1 MTSPPGRPDS
11 STPSRLSFPVVGLG
25 GSAGGLQALMTFFE
39 HLPANPGMAFVV
51 ILHLSPHHE
60 SNAAQILQ
68 RSTPMPVQQVTDTVA
83 IEVDHVY
90 VIPPHFDLRMHGEQL
105 ELDAMVR
112 PVGSAVAI
120 DLFFRTLAQT
130 HQDLAFCVVLSGTGS
145 DGATGLGAVKGEGG
159 VTLAQS
165 PDGAEWADMPR
176 AAIATG
182 LVDIVLPVEQ
192 LGKRLVELA
201 LNAKRLSRSEARAA
215 VQSAPQT
222 DHDPALQ
229 EILDQLRTLT
239 GHDFRHYKLGTV
251 MRRIERRLQVNGLSD
266 LATYR
271 DFLKAEPGEARPLL
285 QDLLISVT
293 RFFRDADA
301 FSGLASDVIPALL
314 DSVAA
319 GDPLRI
325 WVAGCATGEECYS
338 VGMLLNEAMASRD
351 LSAPVQLFAT
361 DIDAR
366 AIQTARRGVYESG
379 IAADVSPERLRRFFV
394 VEGAQYRVIP
404 LLREQVLF
412 AEHNLLRDPPFSKVH
427 LICCRNLLIYLDP
440 AAQASTL
447 EMFHYAL
454 VPGGYLLLGG
464 SESADAAKELFSCV
478 DAKNRIFRALPGR
491 VSGARLMLDA
501 TGLPHA
507 PSPLDALP
515 ADPAH
520 AQPAT
525 DHPLESAGRAHQD
538 AISAVASA
546 SVLIDAQHHV
556 LHLSPTAGRFMTHTG
571 GVPSNNLLDNVDAD
585 LRLELRTALFQAT
598 LSAARMRV
606 RVARAQPAT
615 GGGGLLDIVVH
626 PISAEGGQ
634 PARILVVFEE
644 VDADAGTDPATP
656 GAVPVIHDAEGT
668 ARVLLDQADDEI
680 RRLKSVLQGSLER
693 SAHYIEELRSANE
706 ELQAINEELRS
717 ASEELETSK
726 EELHSMNEELLT
738 VNGELSLKVEER
750 GRLTDDLQNLI
761 ASSEIAT
768 VFVDAGMCI
777 QRFTP
782 HASQLFN
789 LIASDVGRPLLD
801 ITSSLDYAGLA
812 ADAETVFR
820 LLQPIERQLEASN
833 GRHYLARILPY
844 RTAGNTIAGA
854 VLTFI
859 DVTRLQRAEARMRT
873 SEERLRVATPPAPPA
888 PLAPDEPDRTAPDPS
903 ARDMLTD
910 DAKHRFL
917 SLVSHELRQPLNLIA
932 AHAELLLRLPETS
945 AIPSVQRIG
954 STIQRAV
961 GSQSRL
967 IDALLDLSRVRSGG
981 LRLNL
986 EAVEL
991 GALMRT
997 LAAAA
1002 GSDMERK
1009 QLRFELQCDADLA
1022 LSCPCDRARVEQI
1035 VRHLLANAMQR
1046 TPADGFVRLALTHDA
1061 QTAWIEVT
1069 DSGSGIAPDVLPR
1082 IFDLFGRADPAAA
1095 ASHPGLDIGLTLV
1108 RGWVEAH
1115 GGTVEARSPGLGGGS
1130 TFRVGLPLS
1139 AGRTGTAP

>member
-1 MTSPPGRPDS
+1 MTSPTGRPDA

-39 HLPANPGMAFVV
+39 HLPADPGMAFVV

-68 RSTPMPVQQVTDTVA
+68 RSTAMPVQQVTDTVA

-90 VIPPHFDLRMHGEQL
+90 VIPPHFDLRMQGEQL
-105 ELDAMVR
+105 QLDAMVR

-120 DLFFRTLAQT
+120 DLFFRTLAQV

-145 DGATGLGAVKGEGG
+145 DGATGLAAVKAEGG
-159 VTLAQS
+159 VTLAQA
-165 PDGAEWADMPR
+165 PDGAEWSDMPR

-182 LVDIVLPVEQ
+182 LVDIVLPVED

-201 LNAKRLSRSEARAA
+201 VNAKRLSRSEARATVST
-215 VQSAPQT
+215 VQRSGDA
-222 DHDPALQ
+222 PALQ
-229 EILDQLRTLT
+229 DILDILRTQT
-239 GHDFRHYKLGTV
+239 RHDFRHYKLGTV

-271 DFLKAEPGEARPLL
+271 DFLKAAPGEARPLL

-293 RFFRDADA
+293 RFFRDPEA
-301 FSGLASDVIPALL
+301 FSVLASDVIPLL
-314 DSVAA
+314 FDSVAT

-338 VGMLLNEAMASRD
+338 VGMLLNEAMASKD
-351 LSAPVQLFAT
+351 LSLPVQLFAT
-361 DIDAR
+361 DIDER

-379 IAADVSPERLRRFFV
+379 IAVDVSAERLRRFFV
-394 VEGAQYRVIP
+394 VEGSQYRVIP

-427 LICCRNLLIYLDP
+427 LICCRNLLIYLDQ

-464 SESADAAKELFSCV
+464 SESADAARELFSCV
-478 DAKNRIFRALPGR
+478 DPKNRIFRAVPGR
-491 VSGARLMLDA
+491 ASAARLMLDA
-501 TGLPHA
+501 GAAPRPMSLVDAPTFGLGPGRHA
-507 PSPLDALP
+507 
-515 ADPAH
+515 ADPP
-520 AQPAT
+520 Q
-525 DHPLESAGRAHQD
+525 ESAGRAHQD

-585 LRLELRTALFQAT
+585 LRLELRTALFQAAQ
-598 LSAARMRV
+598 AASRVRV
-606 RVARAQPAT
+606 RVARAQPGAGT
-615 GGGGLLDIVVH
+615 QLLDIVVH
-626 PISAEGGQ
+626 PVSVVDGQ

-644 VDADAGTDPATP
+644 VAIDASTGLAAPDAAS
-656 GAVPVIHDAEGT
+656 VVHDKEHT

-680 RRLKSVLQGSLER
+680 RRLQSVLQGSLER

-726 EELHSMNEELLT
+726 EELHSMNEELMT
-738 VNGELSLKVEER
+738 VNAELCLKVEER

-782 HASQLFN
+782 HASKLFN

-801 ITSSLDYAGLA
+801 ISSSLDYAGLA

-820 LLQPIERQLEASN
+820 LLQPIERRLQSTL

-859 DVTRLQRAEARMRT
+859 DITRLQQAEERMRT
-873 SEERLRVATPPAPPA
+873 SEERLRAVTTSAPVAQDDVARGA
-888 PLAPDEPDRTAPDPS
+888 HKDRAAAGVADET
-903 ARDMLTD
+903 
-910 DAKHRFL
+910 KHRL
-917 SLVSHELRQPLNLIA
+917 LAVVSHELRQPLNLIG
-932 AHAELLLRLPETS
+932 AHAELLLRLPEVS
-945 AIPSVQRIG
+945 GLASIQRIG

-961 GSQSRL
+961 GHQSRL
-967 IDALLDLSRVRSGG
+967 IDDLLDLSRARTGG

-986 EAVEL
+986 EVVEL
-991 GALMRT
+991 GGLVRSLAL
-997 LAAAA
+997 AA

-1009 QLRFELQCDADLA
+1009 RLDFKLHCDADL
-1022 LSCPCDRARVEQI
+1022 LVRCRCDRGRVEQV
-1035 VRHLLANAMQR
+1035 VRILLGNAMQSM
-1046 TPADGFVRLALTHDA
+1046 PAGGQVSLALTSDGR
-1061 QTAWIEVT
+1061 TARIEVA
-1069 DSGSGIAPDVLPR
+1069 DAGGGIAAEALPR
-1082 IFDLFGRADPAAA
+1082 IFELFGRTGAHAAA
-1095 ASHPGLDIGLTLV
+1095 GNGGLDIGLTLV
-1108 RGWVEAH
+1108 RDLVEAH
-1115 GGTVEARSPGLGGGS
+1115 GGTVEARSPGPGQGS
-1130 TFRVGLPLS
+1130 TFRVELPLS
-1139 AGRTGTAP
+1139 GGDADTSP